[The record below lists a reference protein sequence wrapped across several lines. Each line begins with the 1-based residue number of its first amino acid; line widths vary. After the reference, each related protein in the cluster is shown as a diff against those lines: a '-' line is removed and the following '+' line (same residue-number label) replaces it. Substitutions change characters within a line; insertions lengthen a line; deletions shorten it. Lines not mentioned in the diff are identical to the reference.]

1 MEQVRRLLSDV
12 SVAKNNGEIRL
23 SAGRAAQNDAMD
35 QIRELL
41 ETQAEQQQELMEEM
55 TRNIREISK
64 TAQKGKFGIFR

>member
-12 SVAKNNGEIRL
+12 SVVKNNGEIRL